1 MRRRSVCRARTEC
14 HAVLPADGT
23 VMETSLP
30 SLLRHEHTK
39 VVHLLLS
46 LSLLAVTAPGGG
58 VVGVS
63 ASYSE
68 TQFLGLEALYNATGG
83 EQWTSSTG
91 WRDAALGVCEWFG
104 VACDSS
110 GENVT
115 GLSLAGNGLAGNLS
129 DAAELFQIV
138 SLEDMDLSE
147 NELVGPVA
155 LGLGLMSN
163 LEQLDLSRNGLSS
176 FPASWGSEA
185 SSLQHLSLRSNN
197 ISGWVVYTTC
207 TRHIYFVYRYIPCT
221 PGYLSRTIPCA
232 FVRTRTYI
240 CTNMYSPEIRY
251 TYHTYVRKV

>member
-1 MRRRSVCRARTEC
+1 M
-14 HAVLPADGT
+14 GT
-23 VMETSLP
+23 SPP
-30 SLLRHEHTK
+30 SLLRCQHAK
-39 VVHLLLS
+39 IVRLLLS
-46 LSLLAVTAPGGG
+46 LNLLAATAPGGG
-58 VVGVS
+58 GVGVL

-83 EQWTSSTG
+83 ERWASSTG

-129 DAAELFQIV
+129 DAAEFFQV
-138 SLEDMDLSE
+138 FSLEDVDLSD

-163 LEQLDLSRNGLSS
+163 LGQLDLSRNELSS

-197 ISGWVVYTTC
+197 ISG
-207 TRHIYFVYRYIPCT
+207 
-221 PGYLSRTIPCA
+221 
-232 FVRTRTYI
+232 
-240 CTNMYSPEIRY
+240 
-251 TYHTYVRKV
+251 

>member
-1 MRRRSVCRARTEC
+1 
-14 HAVLPADGT
+14 
-23 VMETSLP
+23 METFP
-30 SLLRHEHTK
+30 PPLLRHQHTR

-46 LSLLAVTAPGGG
+46 LSLLAASAPGGG
-58 VVGVS
+58 IVGVS

-110 GENVT
+110 GDNVT

-197 ISGWVVYTTC
+197 ISGWVVYVYMTYLTYMIPMYLLRIPCCMRTYTYQTTC
-207 TRHIYFVYRYIPCT
+207 VCT
-221 PGYLSRTIPCA
+221 YVQPRDT
-232 FVRTRTYI
+232 
-240 CTNMYSPEIRY
+240 
-251 TYHTYVRKV
+251 TYHEF